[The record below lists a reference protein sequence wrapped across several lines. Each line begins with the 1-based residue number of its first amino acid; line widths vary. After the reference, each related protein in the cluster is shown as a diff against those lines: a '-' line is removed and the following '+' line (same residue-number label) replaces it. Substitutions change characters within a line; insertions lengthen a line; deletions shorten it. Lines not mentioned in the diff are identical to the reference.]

1 MKISEII
8 KNKNNTISLEVF
20 PPKEAQN
27 IAAIQKKVEKLC
39 EFTPDFISVT
49 YGAGGTKSGYTSYIA
64 KTILNHS
71 VTPLS
76 HLTCVNSTKDK
87 VDRVIDELNGLG
99 IENILAL
106 RGDIPERVDIT
117 HKRYFSYACELIE
130 EIKTKGDF
138 CIGAACYPETHPE
151 SESLS
156 DDLLHLKQKVD
167 CGAEFLTTQMFFD
180 NEIFYRFKDN
190 CLKYQ
195 IDVPIITGI
204 MPITNIKQI
213 GRSISLSGCSM
224 PQEFTEIAAK
234 YADEKGDMAE
244 AGIDY
249 AVKQIKDLMEN
260 GQKNIH
266 IYTMNNP
273 EVTKKIIEQIK

>member
-1 MKISEII
+1 MKISEILNK
-8 KNKNNTISLEVF
+8 KNATISLEVF
-20 PPKEAQN
+20 PPKKAQN
-27 IAAIQKKVEKLC
+27 ISAIQKTVEKMC
-39 EFTPDFISVT
+39 EFNPEFISVT
-49 YGAGGTKSGYTSYIA
+49 YGAGGTTSGYTSYIA
-64 KTILNHS
+64 KTILNRS

-106 RGDIPERVDIT
+106 RGDIPEGVDIS
-117 HKRYFSYACELIE
+117 HKRYFSYASELIE

-151 SESLS
+151 SINSK
-156 DDLLHLKQKVD
+156 DDLLHLKQKTE

-190 CLKYQ
+190 CLKHQ

-234 YADEKGDMAE
+234 YADENGNMAE

-249 AVKQIKDLMEN
+249 AVKQIKDLMEH

-266 IYTMNNP
+266 IYTMNNL
-273 EVTKKIIEQIK
+273 ETTRQILDKLV

>member
-1 MKISEII
+1 MKISQILENS
-8 KNKNNTISLEVF
+8 KSTLSLEVF
-20 PPKEAQN
+20 PPKKAQN
-27 IAAIQKKVEKLC
+27 IMAVQKTVEKMC
-39 EFTPDFISVT
+39 EFKPDFISVT
-49 YGAGGTKSGYTSYIA
+49 YGAGGTTSGYTSYIA

-76 HLTCVNSTKDK
+76 HLTCVNSQKKK
-87 VDRVIDELNGLG
+87 VDNVIDELNGLG

-106 RGDIPERVDIT
+106 RGDIPDGVDIT
-117 HKRYFSYACELIE
+117 HKRYFSYASELID
-130 EIKTKGDF
+130 EIKSKGDF

-151 SESLS
+151 SKSAE
-156 DDLLHLKQKVD
+156 DDLIHLKRKVE

-180 NEIFYRFKDN
+180 NDLLYRFKDN
-190 CLKYQ
+190 CLKYG
-195 IDVPIITGI
+195 IDVPIIAGI

-234 YADEKGDMAE
+234 YSDETGDMTE

-249 AVKQIKDLMEN
+249 AVKQIKDLMQH
-260 GQKNIH
+260 GHKNIH
-266 IYTMNNP
+266 LYTMNNP
-273 EVTKKIIEQIK
+273 ETTKKILERLK